1 MISRRTAVGIIASAS
16 TIGMPGIG
24 LAAKEKHHFNG
35 QALLGDKIKQNGKH
49 KIHKVGNADVF
60 AEVNN
65 GKVVGM
71 SAAGMQVKKV
81 KSSQKLAQTTPG
93 LILAS
98 MQLAQ
103 TLTYYYG
110 YWVYDPVFDY
120 YYWYPAEL
128 VIVHASWV
136 PYQEPP
142 HWPND
147 DIRSRRLVLL
157 SRGTRR
163 PRRWLWR
170 GLPKPHP
177 GTPGA
182 WLSGWLR
189 AAHAFESGA
198 KRRQW
203 GVAKAMH
210 ASHLSTCE

>member
-16 TIGMPGIG
+16 TIGIPGIA
-24 LAAKEKHHFNG
+24 LVAKEKHHFNG

-93 LILAS
+93 LILANIQWGQRVTFFLGLWFFAS
-98 MQLAQ
+98 FC
-103 TLTYYYG
+103 
-110 YWVYDPVFDY
+110 VFFF
-120 YYWYPAEL
+120 WYPAEL
-128 VIVHASWV
+128 VFVAHFGFPS
-136 PYQEPP
+136 PNPP

-177 GTPGA
+177 GT
-182 WLSGWLR
+182 
-189 AAHAFESGA
+189 
-198 KRRQW
+198 
-203 GVAKAMH
+203 
-210 ASHLSTCE
+210 

>member
-16 TIGMPGIG
+16 TIGIPGIA
-24 LAAKEKHHFNG
+24 LPAKEKHHFNG

-103 TLTYYYG
+103 TVTYYYG

-128 VIVHASWV
+128 VIVDASWV
-136 PYQEPP
+136 PYP
-142 HWPND
+142 
-147 DIRSRRLVLL
+147 
-157 SRGTRR
+157 
-163 PRRWLWR
+163 
-170 GLPKPHP
+170 
-177 GTPGA
+177 
-182 WLSGWLR
+182 
-189 AAHAFESGA
+189 
-198 KRRQW
+198 
-203 GVAKAMH
+203 
-210 ASHLSTCE
+210 